1 MRFEDFTIPM
11 DSGERILE
19 LMRGNTFGG
28 DAKLEMHGSD
38 VFYLSGI
45 IGEEYVHF
53 LAEIAKDFLK
63 PRR

>member
-1 MRFEDFTIPM
+1 MRFEDFKIPM
-11 DSGERILE
+11 DGGERLLE
-19 LMRGNTFGG
+19 LMRGRTFGG
-28 DAKLEMHGSD
+28 DAKLEMHSSD

-45 IGEEYVHF
+45 IEEEDVHF